1 METTINK
8 TLSEIQRKI
17 KVPKG
22 QKNSFGNYMYRSC
35 EDILE
40 AVKPVLPQGV
50 IILLSDEIV
59 QIGDRYY
66 VKATATITDEKQ
78 SITATAYAR
87 EQEKK
92 LNKEG
97 RETMDHAQITGSTSS
112 YARKYALNGLL
123 LIDDEKDADTKDNT
137 EKTAPVKAVAKP
149 VVKPVTVTEK
159 DVDEKIVPLL
169 KELEYNTDS
178 KEAIKN
184 AVIALTGTE
193 LTVENFSAIVTVLGN
208 KVYEIKQE
216 INNAISYDGK

>member
-1 METTINK
+1 MELNK

-22 QKNSFGNYMYRSC
+22 QKNNFGNYMYRSC

-40 AVKPVLPQGV
+40 AVKTILPDGV
-50 IILLSDEIV
+50 VILLSDEIV

-66 VKATATITDEKQ
+66 VKAIATITDGKE
-78 SITATAYAR
+78 SIGATAYAR

-123 LIDDEKDADTKDNT
+123 LIDDTKDADTQDNT
-137 EKTAPVKAVAKP
+137 EKTAPKVVAKP
-149 VVKPVTVTEK
+149 VAKVDPRKAQIKELLQDLGHYPKTAKEASDVLFDLTGNLYDVKSFDDIINK
-159 DVDEKIVPLL
+159 LSILVDEKDAKLL
-169 KELEYNTDS
+169 TK
-178 KEAIKN
+178 
-184 AVIALTGTE
+184 
-193 LTVENFSAIVTVLGN
+193 
-208 KVYEIKQE
+208 
-216 INNAISYDGK
+216 